1 VTRSQRLFQTLV
13 GLLILSIGSV
23 FVANQLITSQRALPV
38 AIILPTIITGA
49 TLSGRR
55 TTSLGIT
62 RTERQ
67 IALSP
72 ISHFL
77 FASSILLPPL
87 ALPIVAI
94 VVPTERRSP
103 SSWLIR
109 FQRLLTMNASSLVF
123 WLAISNQSVY
133 RDVSNQHILAFA
145 SAITTYLLV
154 DSLIVSVVMS
164 LASSKPVLITAHL
177 NLKSLLRE
185 CAEISIG
192 CIGVIFAL
200 INPLLLLFVVAPCC
214 LAVNHLRVNQSAQLS
229 KRDTRTGL
237 LNAFGLHEFVDHEF
251 ERAKRHSTE
260 LCLVV
265 LDLDFLRDVNNNYG
279 HQVGDLAISE
289 VAGQISAL
297 TRAIDGTARIGGEE
311 FVVILPDTNLDDATK
326 VADRIRL
333 GIEELQLPTHHGILR
348 VTISAGVAR
357 RDQDETYSE
366 LFDRADAALY
376 ASKRLG
382 RNRVSLAEESVKTF
396 QASQINT
403 N

>member
-1 VTRSQRLFQTLV
+1 
-13 GLLILSIGSV
+13 V

-38 AIILPTIITGA
+38 AITLPAIIAGA

-62 RTERQ
+62 RSERQ

-72 ISHFL
+72 IGHFL

-87 ALPIVAI
+87 ALPIVAF
-94 VVPTERRSP
+94 VVPTERKLP

-123 WLAISNQSVY
+123 WLAINNQPVDKDFS
-133 RDVSNQHILAFA
+133 DQHILAFA
-145 SAITTYLLV
+145 LAITTCLLV

-164 LASSKPVLITAHL
+164 LASQKAVLITSHW

-192 CIGVIFAL
+192 CIGAIFAL
-200 INPLLLLFVVAPCC
+200 INPLLLLFVVTPCC
-214 LAVNHLRVNQSAQLS
+214 LAVDHLRVNQSAQLS

-237 LNAFGLHEFVDHEF
+237 LNSIGLQEIVDHEF
-251 ERAKRHSTE
+251 ERTKRYSTD

-289 VAGQISAL
+289 VARQISAL

-311 FVVILPDTNLDDATK
+311 FVVLLPDTNLDDATK

-348 VTISAGVAR
+348 VTISAGVALR
-357 RDQDETYSE
+357 SQHETYAE

-382 RNRVSLAEESVKTF
+382 RNRVSLADESVKTF
-396 QASQINT
+396 QANQINT

>member
-1 VTRSQRLFQTLV
+1 V
-13 GLLILSIGSV
+13 LI
-23 FVANQLITSQRALPV
+23 ANQLITSHRALPLT
-38 AIILPTIITGA
+38 IILPAIIAGA

-62 RTERQ
+62 RSERQ

-72 ISHFL
+72 ISNFL

-87 ALPIVAI
+87 ALLIVAI

-123 WLAISNQSVY
+123 WLAINNQPVY
-133 RDVSNQHILAFA
+133 RDLSNQHILAFA
-145 SAITTYLLV
+145 LAITTYLLV
-154 DSLIVSVVMS
+154 GSLIVSVVMS
-164 LASSKPVLITAHL
+164 LASQKPVLITAHW
-177 NLKSLLRE
+177 NLESLLRE

-214 LAVNHLRVNQSAQLS
+214 LAVNHLRVKQSAQLS

-251 ERAKRHSTE
+251 ERAKRHATD

-279 HQVGDLAISE
+279 HQVGDIAINA
-289 VAGQISAL
+289 VAKQMSAL
-297 TRAIDGTARIGGEE
+297 TRTIDALARIGGEE
-311 FVVILPDTNLDDATK
+311 FVVLLPDTNLDDATK
-326 VADRIRL
+326 VAERIRL
-333 GIEELQLPTHHGILR
+333 GIEELLLPTHRGILR
-348 VTISAGVAR
+348 VTISAGVAYR
-357 RDQDETYSE
+357 HQDETYSE

-382 RNRVSLAEESVKTF
+382 RNRVSLADEFVKTF
-396 QASQINT
+396 QANQINT

>member
-1 VTRSQRLFQTLV
+1 MTRSQRLFQTLV

-23 FVANQLITSQRALPV
+23 FIANQLITSQRALPV

-164 LASSKPVLITAHL
+164 LVSQKPVLITAHW

-382 RNRVSLAEESVKTF
+382 RNRVSLADESAKTF
-396 QASQINT
+396 QANQINT

>member
-1 VTRSQRLFQTLV
+1 MTRSQRLFQTLV

-164 LASSKPVLITAHL
+164 LVSQKPVLITAHW

-192 CIGVIFAL
+192 CIGAIFAL

-382 RNRVSLAEESVKTF
+382 RNRVSLADESAKTF
-396 QASQINT
+396 QANQINT

>member
-13 GLLILSIGSV
+13 GFLILSIGSV

-38 AIILPTIITGA
+38 AITLPAIIAGA
-49 TLSGRR
+49 TVSGRR
-55 TTSLGIT
+55 TSSLGIT
-62 RTERQ
+62 RSERQ

-72 ISHFL
+72 IGHFL

-109 FQRLLTMNASSLVF
+109 FQRLLTMNAASLVF
-123 WLAISNQSVY
+123 WLAINNQPVY

-145 SAITTYLLV
+145 LAITTYLLV

-164 LASSKPVLITAHL
+164 LASSKPVLITAHW

-192 CIGVIFAL
+192 CIGAIFVL
-200 INPLLLLFVVAPCC
+200 INPLLLFFVVTPCC
-214 LAVNHLRVNQSAQLS
+214 LAVDHLRVNQSAQLS
-229 KRDTRTGL
+229 KRDARTGL

-251 ERAKRHSTE
+251 ERAKRHSTD

-279 HQVGDLAISE
+279 HQVGDLAISA
-289 VAGQISAL
+289 VAKQISAL
-297 TRAIDGTARIGGEE
+297 TRTIDATARIGGEE
-311 FVVILPDTNLDDATK
+311 FVVLLPDTNLDDATK
-326 VADRIRL
+326 VAERIRI
-333 GIEELQLPTHHGILR
+333 GIEDLQLPTHQGILR
-348 VTISAGVAR
+348 VTISAGVALR
-357 RDQDETYSE
+357 SQHETYAE

-382 RNRVSLAEESVKTF
+382 RNRVSLADESVKTF
-396 QASQINT
+396 QANQINT

>member
-1 VTRSQRLFQTLV
+1 MTRSQRLFQTLV
-13 GLLILSIGSV
+13 GLLILSSGSV
-23 FVANQLITSQRALPV
+23 LIANQLITSHRALPLT
-38 AIILPTIITGA
+38 IILPAIIAGA

-62 RTERQ
+62 RSERQ

-72 ISHFL
+72 ISNFL

-87 ALPIVAI
+87 ALLIVAI

-123 WLAISNQSVY
+123 WLAINNQPVY
-133 RDVSNQHILAFA
+133 RDLSNQHILAFA
-145 SAITTYLLV
+145 LAITTYLLV
-154 DSLIVSVVMS
+154 GSLIVSVVMS
-164 LASSKPVLITAHL
+164 LASQKPVLITAHW
-177 NLKSLLRE
+177 NLESLLRE

-214 LAVNHLRVNQSAQLS
+214 LAVNHLRVKQSAQLS

-251 ERAKRHSTE
+251 ERAKRHATD

-279 HQVGDLAISE
+279 HQVGDIAINA
-289 VAGQISAL
+289 VAKQMSAL
-297 TRAIDGTARIGGEE
+297 TRTIDALARIGGEE
-311 FVVILPDTNLDDATK
+311 FVVLLPDTNLDDATK
-326 VADRIRL
+326 VAERIRL
-333 GIEELQLPTHHGILR
+333 GIEELLLPTHRGILR
-348 VTISAGVAR
+348 VTISAGVAYR
-357 RDQDETYSE
+357 HQDETYSE

-382 RNRVSLAEESVKTF
+382 RNRVSLADEFVKTF
-396 QASQINT
+396 QANQINT

>member
-164 LASSKPVLITAHL
+164 LVSQKPVLITAHW

-382 RNRVSLAEESVKTF
+382 RNRVSLADESVKTF
-396 QASQINT
+396 QANQINT

>member
-1 VTRSQRLFQTLV
+1 MSQYQRLFQTIV
-13 GLLILSIGSV
+13 GFLILSIGSV
-23 FVANQLITSQRALPV
+23 FIANQLINSQRALPV
-38 AIILPTIITGA
+38 AITLPAIIAGA

-55 TTSLGIT
+55 TSSLGIT
-62 RTERQ
+62 RSERQ
-67 IALSP
+67 IALSS
-72 ISHFL
+72 IGHFL

-123 WLAISNQSVY
+123 WLVVKNQLPNGGLTNRQV
-133 RDVSNQHILAFA
+133 LAFVL
-145 SAITTYLLV
+145 AITTYLLV

-164 LASSKPVLITAHL
+164 LASQKPVLTTAHW

-192 CIGVIFAL
+192 CIGSIFAL
-200 INPLLLLFVVAPCC
+200 INPLLLIIVVAPCY
-214 LAVNHLRVNQSAQLS
+214 LAVEHLRVNQSAQLS

-237 LNAFGLHEFVDHEF
+237 LNSFGLQEFVDHEF
-251 ERAKRHSTE
+251 ERSKRHPTDV
-260 LCLVV
+260 CLMI

-279 HQVGDLAISE
+279 HQVGDLAISL
-289 VAGQISAL
+289 VAKQISAM
-297 TRAIDGTARIGGEE
+297 TRTIDGTARIGGEE
-311 FVVILPDTNLDDATK
+311 FVVLLPDTDLQGALI
-326 VADRIRL
+326 VGDRIRS
-333 GIEELQLPTHHGILR
+333 GIEELELPTNRGIQR
-348 VTISAGVAR
+348 VTISAGVANR
-357 RDQDETYSE
+357 NQDETYSE

-382 RNRVSLAEESVKTF
+382 RNRVSLAEEFVETF
-396 QASQINT
+396 QANQINI

>member
-1 VTRSQRLFQTLV
+1 
-13 GLLILSIGSV
+13 V

-38 AIILPTIITGA
+38 AITLPAIIAGA

-62 RTERQ
+62 RSERQ

-72 ISHFL
+72 IGHFL

-87 ALPIVAI
+87 ALPIVAF
-94 VVPTERRSP
+94 VVPTERKLP

-123 WLAISNQSVY
+123 WLAINNQPVDKDFS
-133 RDVSNQHILAFA
+133 DQHILAFA
-145 SAITTYLLV
+145 LAITTCLLV

-164 LASSKPVLITAHL
+164 LASQKAVLITSHW

-192 CIGVIFAL
+192 CIGAIFAL
-200 INPLLLLFVVAPCC
+200 INPLLLLFVVTPCC
-214 LAVNHLRVNQSAQLS
+214 LAVDHLRVNQSAQLS

-237 LNAFGLHEFVDHEF
+237 LNSIGLQEIVDHEF
-251 ERAKRHSTE
+251 ERANRHSTD

-289 VAGQISAL
+289 VARQISAL

-311 FVVILPDTNLDDATK
+311 FVVLLPDTNLDDATK

-348 VTISAGVAR
+348 VTISAGVALR
-357 RDQDETYSE
+357 SQHETYAE

-382 RNRVSLAEESVKTF
+382 RNRVSLADESVKTF
-396 QASQINT
+396 QANQINT

>member
-1 VTRSQRLFQTLV
+1 MTRYQRLLQTLV
-13 GLLILSIGSV
+13 GLLVLSIGSV
-23 FVANQLITSQRALPV
+23 LVANQLITSQRALPL
-38 AIILPTIITGA
+38 AIILTAIIAGA
-49 TLSGRR
+49 TMSERQ

-62 RTERQ
+62 RSERQ

-94 VVPTERRSP
+94 VIPTERRSP

-109 FQRLLTMNASSLVF
+109 FQRLLTMNASSVVF
-123 WLAISNQSVY
+123 WLVISNQPAGQ
-133 RDVSNQHILAFA
+133 DLSNQHILGFA
-145 SAITTYLLV
+145 LAITTYLLV

-164 LASSKPVLITAHL
+164 LASPKPVLITAHW

-192 CIGVIFAL
+192 CIGAIFAL
-200 INPLLLLFVVAPCC
+200 INPLLLLFVVTPCC
-214 LAVNHLRVNQSAQLS
+214 LAVDHLRVNQSAQLS
-229 KRDTRTGL
+229 KRDARTGL
-237 LNAFGLHEFVDHEF
+237 LNACGLQEFVAHEF
-251 ERAKRHSTE
+251 ERAKRHSTD

-289 VAGQISAL
+289 VARQISAL
-297 TRAIDGTARIGGEE
+297 TRTIDGTARIGGEE
-311 FVVILPDTNLDDATK
+311 FVVVLPDTNLDGAVK
-326 VADRIRL
+326 VADRVRL
-333 GIEELQLPTHHGILR
+333 GIEELHLPTHRGMLR
-348 VTISAGVAR
+348 ITISVGVAYR
-357 RDQDETYSE
+357 QQDETYSE

-376 ASKRLG
+376 ASKRSG

>member
-1 VTRSQRLFQTLV
+1 
-13 GLLILSIGSV
+13 
-23 FVANQLITSQRALPV
+23 LITGQRALPV
-38 AIILPTIITGA
+38 AITLPAIIAGA
-49 TLSGRR
+49 TVSGRR
-55 TTSLGIT
+55 TSSLGIT
-62 RTERQ
+62 RSERQ

-72 ISHFL
+72 IGHFL

-109 FQRLLTMNASSLVF
+109 FQRLLTMNAASLVF
-123 WLAISNQSVY
+123 WLAINNQPVY

-145 SAITTYLLV
+145 LAITTYLLV

-164 LASSKPVLITAHL
+164 LASSKPVLITAHW

-192 CIGVIFAL
+192 CIGAIFVL
-200 INPLLLLFVVAPCC
+200 INPLLLFFVVTPCC
-214 LAVNHLRVNQSAQLS
+214 LAVDHLRVNQSAQLS
-229 KRDTRTGL
+229 KRDARTGL

-251 ERAKRHSTE
+251 ERAKRHSTD

-279 HQVGDLAISE
+279 HQVGDLAISA
-289 VAGQISAL
+289 VAKQISAL
-297 TRAIDGTARIGGEE
+297 TRTIDATARIGGEE
-311 FVVILPDTNLDDATK
+311 FVVLLPDTNLDDATK
-326 VADRIRL
+326 VAERIRI
-333 GIEELQLPTHHGILR
+333 GIEDLQLPTHQGILR
-348 VTISAGVAR
+348 VTISAGVALR
-357 RDQDETYSE
+357 SQHETYAE

-382 RNRVSLAEESVKTF
+382 RNRVSLADESVKTF
-396 QASQINT
+396 QANQINT

>member
-1 VTRSQRLFQTLV
+1 
-13 GLLILSIGSV
+13 
-23 FVANQLITSQRALPV
+23 
-38 AIILPTIITGA
+38 
-49 TLSGRR
+49 
-55 TTSLGIT
+55 
-62 RTERQ
+62 
-67 IALSP
+67 
-72 ISHFL
+72 L

-109 FQRLLTMNASSLVF
+109 FQRLLTMNAASLVF
-123 WLAISNQSVY
+123 WLAINNQPVY

-145 SAITTYLLV
+145 LAITTYLLV

-164 LASSKPVLITAHL
+164 LASSKPVLITAHW

-192 CIGVIFAL
+192 CIGAIFVL
-200 INPLLLLFVVAPCC
+200 INPLLLFFVVTPCC
-214 LAVNHLRVNQSAQLS
+214 LAVDHLRVNQSAQLS
-229 KRDTRTGL
+229 KRDARTGL

-251 ERAKRHSTE
+251 ERAKRHSTD

-311 FVVILPDTNLDDATK
+311 FVVLLPDTNLDDATK

-348 VTISAGVAR
+348 VTISAGVALR
-357 RDQDETYSE
+357 SQNETYAE

-382 RNRVSLAEESVKTF
+382 RNRVSLADESVKTF
-396 QASQINT
+396 QANQINT

>member
-1 VTRSQRLFQTLV
+1 MTRYQRLLQTLV
-13 GLLILSIGSV
+13 GLLVLSIGSV
-23 FVANQLITSQRALPV
+23 LVANQLITSHRALPL
-38 AIILPTIITGA
+38 AIILPAIIAGA

-62 RTERQ
+62 RSERQ

-94 VVPTERRSP
+94 VIPTERRSP

-109 FQRLLTMNASSLVF
+109 FQRLLTMNASSVVF
-123 WLAISNQSVY
+123 WLVISNQPIG
-133 RDVSNQHILAFA
+133 RDLSNQHILGLAL
-145 SAITTYLLV
+145 AITTYLLV

-164 LASSKPVLITAHL
+164 LASPKPVLITANW

-192 CIGVIFAL
+192 CIGAIFAL
-200 INPLLLLFVVAPCC
+200 INPFLLFFVVTPCC
-214 LAVNHLRVNQSAQLS
+214 LAVDHLRVNQSAQLS
-229 KRDTRTGL
+229 KRDARTGL
-237 LNAFGLHEFVDHEF
+237 LNACGLQEFVAHEV
-251 ERAKRHSTE
+251 ERAKRHSTD
-260 LCLVV
+260 LCIVV

-289 VAGQISAL
+289 VARQISAL
-297 TRAIDGTARIGGEE
+297 TRTIDGTARVGGEE
-311 FVVILPDTNLDDATK
+311 FVVVLPDTNLDGAVK

-333 GIEELQLPTHHGILR
+333 GIEELHLPTHRGMLR
-348 VTISAGVAR
+348 ITISAGVAYR
-357 RDQDETYSE
+357 RQDETYSE

-376 ASKRLG
+376 TSKRLG

-396 QASQINT
+396 QANQMNT